1 MFQKNKVSKGCLWC
15 RKLEKCNSV
24 TKTYW
29 VTLFTRYKKYHF
41 TSVKKKPQ
49 KPSKSWRSS
58 RRQCFW
64 KVENKPSLSF
74 WQNVQDE
81 WHKRFWILIAKIN
94 LVVFNI
100 TSPIRIVEHLAPPF
114 FSSMLLLMTLVRL
127 SCTNMWPLIVQWLG
141 NMSEDLTSRV
151 KILRPIR
158 YSRHVLCPLSCMIKY
173 LSFVTLLL
181 KNSDKLMIKLYKC

>member
-1 MFQKNKVSKGCLWC
+1 MEMFQKNKVSKGCLWC

-41 TSVKKKPQ
+41 TSVKKKPK

-100 TSPIRIVEHLAPPF
+100 TSPIRIVEYLAPPF
-114 FSSMLLLMTLVRL
+114 SPA
-127 SCTNMWPLIVQWLG
+127 CCCWWPLFAYRVQICGHWLYNG
-141 NMSEDLTSRV
+141 SGTCL
-151 KILRPIR
+151 KIWL
-158 YSRHVLCPLSCMIKY
+158 HV
-173 LSFVTLLL
+173 
-181 KNSDKLMIKLYKC
+181 